1 MQNIQYDLEFGLEL
15 PPEIQLKRMRRVMD
29 NELTTTQRHDLELYY
44 FQGMSVSQIARSRG
58 VHVSTVL
65 RSIRRAKDRLRRCLR
80 Y

>member
-1 MQNIQYDLEFGLEL
+1 MKNIQYDLEFGLDL
-15 PPEIQLKRMRRVMD
+15 PPDIQLKRMLRVME
-29 NELTTTQRHDLELYY
+29 NELTATQRHDLELYY

>member
-44 FQGMSVSQIARSRG
+44 FQGMSVSQIARQRG

-65 RSIRRAKDRLRRCLR
+65 RSIRRGKDRLRRCLR